1 MDIAFA
7 VNSKQFRFFKK
18 LQNKIKLLKVVKT
31 KNLFFISLEGIKCVK
46 KINLN
51 NAVNYG
57 VKEFEQ
63 KYEYKFNLIR
73 PIVKVYFKIL
83 SYINYFRF
91 FKYVSKYDRIYL
103 WSGLKFEQMI
113 IKEIA
118 KLYNKQIFY
127 FENGFLPN
135 RIVIDEKGVNFYNS
149 VPREKNFYCNYNFIK
164 ELPSK
169 LVPRLP
175 INKGFKSHDGNINLP
190 SKFIFAP
197 FQVDYDSQIILF
209 SPWIKNMREFF
220 FILKSIAEELNINIV
235 FKEHPSSKKNYE
247 DLKKIAMESNFIY
260 FANNY
265 PTQELIEKSQG
276 IITINSSIGIES
288 LLFNKKV
295 ITLGKAFYNIE
306 GIVKHAS
313 SKEEVIIILKSFNK
327 WVLDE
332 KLIKK
337 FLSYLYY
344 DYLIDN
350 ELNDIDKIKKRLKL

>member
-18 LQNKIKLLKVVKT
+18 LQNKIKELKVVKT
-31 KNLFFISLEGIKCVK
+31 KKLFFISLKGIKYINRV
-46 KINLN
+46 NLN
-51 NAVNYG
+51 NAVNYAI
-57 VKEFEQ
+57 KEVEQ
-63 KYEYKFNLIR
+63 KYEYKFKFIKY
-73 PIVKVYFKIL
+73 IIKIYFKFL

-91 FKYVSKYDRIYL
+91 FKDVSKYDRIYL
-103 WSGLKFEQMI
+103 WNGLKFEQMI
-113 IKEIA
+113 IREIA

-149 VPREKNFYCNYNFIK
+149 VPREKSFYCNYKFIK

-169 LVPRLP
+169 LVPRVP
-175 INKGFKSHDGNINLP
+175 INKSFKNHDNISLP
-190 SKFIFAP
+190 SEFIFAP
-197 FQVDYDSQIILF
+197 FQVDYDSQIILL

-235 FKEHPSSKKNYE
+235 FKEHPSSKKNYK
-247 DLKKIAMESNFIY
+247 DLKKIAMQSKLIY

-265 PTQELIEKSQG
+265 STQELIEKAQG
-276 IITINSSIGIES
+276 IITINSSVGIES

-313 SKEEVIIILKSFNK
+313 SKEEVITILKNFNK

-344 DYLIDN
+344 DYLIDS
-350 ELNDIDKIKKRLKL
+350 EFNDIDKIKKRLKL